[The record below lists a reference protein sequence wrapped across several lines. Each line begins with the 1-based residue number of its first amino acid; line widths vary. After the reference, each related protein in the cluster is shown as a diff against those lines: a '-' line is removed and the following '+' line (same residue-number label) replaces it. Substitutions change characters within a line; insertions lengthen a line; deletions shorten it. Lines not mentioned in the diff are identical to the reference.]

1 MSPITRSTYRINNQT
16 LPISDDLMTGRQV
29 RTEGGFDPASDYV
42 LIMVEN
48 RGTRSIGLDEKVA
61 IDPAGSTEF
70 HVFESD
76 RVYSFTVDERGYE
89 WGAERIAVDELR
101 RFAHISAD
109 RELVLDEDH
118 DQVLTLGSTLDLSE
132 RGAERIRS
140 RRVQPKN
147 ITIIVNGR
155 EKSVP
160 RGPIS
165 HERIVELA
173 FGTEAP
179 AVTHTVNWRLR
190 DGDEGSLVAGQTI
203 EVREGMIFTATA
215 TNRS

>member
-1 MSPITRSTYRINNQT
+1 MSPFTRSTYRINNQT
-16 LPISDDLMTGRQV
+16 LPISDALMTGRQI
-29 RTEGGFDPASDYV
+29 RTEGGFDPASEYV
-42 LIMVEN
+42 LIVVED

-61 IDPAGSTEF
+61 LDPAGSTEF

-76 RVYSFTVDERGYE
+76 RVYSFTLDERGYE
-89 WGAERIAVDELR
+89 WGGERIAVEDLR
-101 RFAHISAD
+101 RFAHISDD
-109 RELVLDEDH
+109 RELVLDGDH
-118 DQVLTLGSTLDLSE
+118 DEVLAPGSTLDLSK

-147 ITIIVNGR
+147 VTIIVNGR

-160 RGPIS
+160 RGLIS
-165 HERIVELA
+165 YERIVELA

-190 DGDEGSLVAGQTI
+190 DGDEGSLVVGQTV
-203 EVREGMIFTATA
+203 EVRQGMIFTATA

>member
-1 MSPITRSTYRINNQT
+1 MLPVTRSTYRINNQT
-16 LPISDDLMTGRQV
+16 LPISDALMTGRQI
-29 RTEGGFDPASDYV
+29 RTEGGFDPASAYV
-42 LIMVEN
+42 LIVVED

-61 IDPAGSTEF
+61 LDPAGSTEF

-76 RVYSFTVDERGYE
+76 RVYSFTLDERGYE
-89 WGAERIAVDELR
+89 WGGEHIAVDDLR
-101 RFAHISAD
+101 RFAHISDD
-109 RELVLDEDH
+109 RELVLDGD
-118 DQVLTLGSTLDLSE
+118 
-132 RGAERIRS
+132 RIRS

-147 ITIIVNGR
+147 VTIIVNGR

-165 HERIVELA
+165 YERIVELA

-190 DGDEGSLVAGQTI
+190 DGDEGSLVAGQTV